1 MRQLQLPQQQNNR
14 TKTTIPFGKRLPSNE
29 EEEGEEGEEG
39 EEREE
44 EKAVKCNAEKK
55 TARENKPNEK

>member
-1 MRQLQLPQQQNNR
+1 MQLPQQQNNR

-29 EEEGEEGEEG
+29 EEEGEEGEE
-39 EEREE
+39 

>member
-14 TKTTIPFGKRLPSNE
+14 TKTTIPFGKRLPSE
-29 EEEGEEGEEG
+29 EEEEE
-39 EEREE
+39 
-44 EKAVKCNAEKK
+44 AVKCNAKKK

>member
-29 EEEGEEGEEG
+29 EEEGEEGEE
-39 EEREE
+39 